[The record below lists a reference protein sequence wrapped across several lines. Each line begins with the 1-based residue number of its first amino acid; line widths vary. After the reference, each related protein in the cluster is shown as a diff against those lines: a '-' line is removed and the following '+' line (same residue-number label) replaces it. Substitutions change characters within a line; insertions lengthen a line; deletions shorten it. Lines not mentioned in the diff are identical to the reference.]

1 MEPQERIAAGARH
14 EVGHPDLVAAVRAGH
29 DRERPRLAGRGVAA
43 RPLGGVRSAPVQDLV
58 LEMRDR
64 GERAGAPAEDA
75 LVDLEPAP
83 DEPRRRPAGAVDDR
97 VAGERLADRDD
108 VPDGETRRPSPGVI
122 PPGVAQVGDDDV
134 AGRPVARQVDL
145 DRRAEQDPAR
155 CVRRRSEVER
165 QAVEDRPTGRQPLEG
180 GCVPGLEAA
189 GHLRLRGVPAAVDV
203 DAPGAAGWSASSGS
217 PATRRRDN
225 VLTGHRPDASIV
237 QTVAQEADDARSNPR
252 RPSVMT
258 RPAVRA
264 NGSSPARARPSRRSG
279 SRPEA
284 RSTTVPIRA
293 LPGTVRLGRCLT
305 RHPPSS
311 S

>member
-1 MEPQERIAAGARH
+1 MPSLTSKRR
-14 EVGHPDLVAAVRAGH
+14 RMS
-29 DRERPRLAGRGVAA
+29 R
-43 RPLGGVRSAPVQDLV
+43 
-58 LEMRDR
+58 
-64 GERAGAPAEDA
+64 
-75 LVDLEPAP
+75 
-83 DEPRRRPAGAVDDR
+83 RRRPAGPVDDR

-108 VPDGETRRPSPGVI
+108 VPDGEARRPSPGVI

-134 AGRPVARQVDL
+134 AGRAMARQVDL
-145 DRRAEQDPAR
+145 DRRAEQDPAP
-155 CVRRRSEVER
+155 CPGRRSEVER

-180 GCVPGLEAA
+180 GSRTRARSGRLPAPPWRSGPGRCRRSGPA
-189 GHLRLRGVPAAVDV
+189 GSSV
-203 DAPGAAGWSASSGS
+203 SSGC

-237 QTVAQEADDARSNPR
+237 QTVAQEAVDARSNPR

-264 NGSSPARARPSRRSG
+264 NGSSPARVRPSRRSG

-284 RSTTVPIRA
+284 RSTTDSIRA